1 MRFVEVTYPRTLT
14 WSLEDYAAGVEGAL
28 AEHGIR
34 AGWLLGESFSSQVVW
49 PLVARGRF
57 HARGVILAR
66 GFVRHPAP
74 WIVPRAE
81 RITTGL
87 PLPLLRR
94 MLAGYARVAR
104 IRFWRSPETLA
115 GIGEFISRWTEL
127 HRQAAAHRLRLIAQ
141 NDPCSLAR
149 EVRPP
154 GIRADGRGGPDRR
167 GEARGAALVE
177 AKLSGPACLQDY
189 LERRSQCAQHG
200 PEARGGPSRPVDGR
214 NDLTWRREWW
224 SRRPTGLGRRCRG
237 NRRCGLARRSSAGP
251 EIARLRSGH
260 RQSSAAEPKLWR
272 WAETAGKSNQMFPV
286 GSVMNEP
293 SLMLRSSSSTNT
305 QSWDGCG
312 SSE

>member
-1 MRFVEVTYPRTLT
+1 MKLMNECVEVRVHGAEPLPTLIYLPGLHGDWTLIGSFRKALRDRVRFVEVTYPRTLT
-14 WSLEDYAAGVEGAL
+14 WSLEDYAAGVESAL
-28 AEHGIR
+28 AEQGIR

-57 HARGVILAR
+57 HARGVILAG

-81 RITTGL
+81 RITMGL

-149 EVRPP
+149 EVRLPVYALTGGVDPIVPWVAVRRWLKRNCP
-154 GIRADGRGGPDRR
+154 GLRAYRIIWSADHNVLSTAPRL
-167 GEARGAALVE
+167 AADQV
-177 AKLSGPACLQDY
+177 
-189 LERRSQCAQHG
+189 
-200 PEARGGPSRPVDGR
+200 V
-214 NDLTWRREWW
+214 
-224 SRRPTGLGRRCRG
+224 
-237 NRRCGLARRSSAGP
+237 
-251 EIARLRSGH
+251 
-260 RQSSAAEPKLWR
+260 R
-272 WAETAGKSNQMFPV
+272 WMAETTLLGDGSGGHAGQP
-286 GSVMNEP
+286 G
-293 SLMLRSSSSTNT
+293 
-305 QSWDGCG
+305 
-312 SSE
+312 